1 MLVSVVIPTYN
12 SGRYLDPGIESLLA
26 QTLPPDEFEII
37 LVDDGS
43 TDGTPEHLD
52 DLAARHPNLVVI
64 HGEHSGW
71 AGRPRNIGIERAR
84 GEFIQFVDQ
93 DDQLSPNAL
102 RRLTD
107 MGLRNGSDIVLGKVA
122 SDFRGV
128 ALGLYREN
136 RDVCT
141 IHDSQI
147 ISSLTPH
154 KMFRRSFL
162 DDHGIRFPEG
172 RRRL

>member
-52 DLAARHPNLVVI
+52 DLAARHLNVVVI
-64 HGEHSGW
+64 HSEHSGW

-93 DDQLSPNAL
+93 DDRMSPNAL
-102 RRLTD
+102 HRLTD
-107 MGLRNGSDIVLGKVA
+107 MGRRNGSDIVLGKVA
-122 SDFRGV
+122 
-128 ALGLYREN
+128 
-136 RDVCT
+136 
-141 IHDSQI
+141 
-147 ISSLTPH
+147 
-154 KMFRRSFL
+154 
-162 DDHGIRFPEG
+162 
-172 RRRL
+172 